1 MRRQGKKRKLKP
13 YILIVCE
20 GQTEEIYFKSIKEDI
35 EKSDYTF
42 EVIVKETDK
51 TTAVELVELAQSQ
64 ISRDDNDAQYW
75 AVFDKNGYTKH
86 AEAFEISKK
95 RGNEI
100 HIGFSSIS
108 FEHWVLLHYEKNGTP
123 FLTSKDIMDYL
134 YSSDFYPE
142 YKKATVIYHNLKD
155 KIDRAMENAAWLRH
169 KMEYELKQN
178 GGEIYKVNPY
188 TNIDKLV
195 SILIGYN
202 QEIIW
207 GRMGKFTP
215 IEGLCIKIEESE
227 ERQNDLILR
236 IVMKNNHKSH
246 THIENNES
254 KNFYL
259 TDNKKRRFDSTI
271 EETVIIANNETKNFE
286 LIFPKLDGSNDT
298 ILNFKFK
305 RYVLLVKLEC

>member
-64 ISRDDNDAQYW
+64 ISKDDKDAQYW
-75 AVFDKNGYTKH
+75 AVFDRNGYTKH
-86 AEAFEISKK
+86 AEAFKVSKK
-95 RGNEI
+95 RGKEI
-100 HIGFSSIS
+100 DIAFSSIC
-108 FEHWVLLHYEKNGTP
+108 FEHWVLLHYEKNSTP
-123 FLTSKDIMDYL
+123 FSKCKNVIDYL
-134 YSSDFYPE
+134 DSSGLYPDYE
-142 YKKATVIYHNLKD
+142 KATVIYHNLKN

-207 GRMGKFTP
+207 GRMGEFSS
-215 IEGLCIKIEESE
+215 IEGLCIKIEECE

-236 IVMKNNHKSH
+236 IVMKNSHKSH

-259 TDNKKRRFDSTI
+259 TDNKKRRSDSTI

-286 LIFPKLDGSNDT
+286 LIFPKVDRSNDT

-305 RYVLLVKLEC
+305 RYVLLVRLEC